1 MRALCQNFRDALA
14 NSATRKFH
22 FPEFAKLFFSC
33 APVVRTLGMPQLIRP
48 LANST
53 FSESQNYR
61 LFLGCPL
68 SELQNCRSFQFL
80 SLWGVLGSA
89 LWSLLGGPG
98 LSWFSMDPSGR
109 SLVAG
114 SLAPFGSVTGD
125 LLVGSSWLGPW
136 GHLVGPSAGVPLG
149 VPGREGRSPGGGWS
163 GPLWAW
169 LGPWGH
175 LVGPSA
181 GDGRGGRWACLA
193 AGRGRPGKGVGR
205 SPVGPWVGRG
215 APLHCA

>member
-1 MRALCQNFRDALA
+1 M
-14 NSATRKFH
+14 
-22 FPEFAKLFFSC
+22 
-33 APVVRTLGMPQLIRP
+33 
-48 LANST
+48 
-53 FSESQNYR
+53 
-61 LFLGCPL
+61 
-68 SELQNCRSFQFL
+68 SELQNYRSFQFL
-80 SLWGVLGSA
+80 SLSGVLGSA

-136 GHLVGPSAGVPLG
+136 GHLVGWGALGCAWPLAAAVLG
-149 VPGREGRSPGGGWS
+149 LGFSLALGSLFGPFCL
-163 GPLWAW
+163 GPLSWALGALMLSRCSRPGPCGSSW

-181 GDGRGGRWACLA
+181 GDGVGEVLGRAWPLA
-193 AGRGRPGKGVGR
+193 AAALGGGLG
-205 SPVGPWVGRG
+205 GPLWVLGS
-215 APLHCA
+215 AVVLLCTVHSFYFFP